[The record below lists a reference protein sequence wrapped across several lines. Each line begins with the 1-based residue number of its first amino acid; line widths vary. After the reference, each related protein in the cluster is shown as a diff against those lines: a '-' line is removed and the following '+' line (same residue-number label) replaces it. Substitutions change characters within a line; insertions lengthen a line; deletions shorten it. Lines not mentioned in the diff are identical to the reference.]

1 MDNQGWIKLYR
12 KIGDHEIIRDA
23 YGLQIFIWILIH
35 VDLTTGQY
43 TSGRFVMSEA
53 LKIKP
58 RTLHKVVTERLQ
70 NRYHLVTLLSD
81 NKKTTFSICKWKSYQ
96 ENSDTKSDTK
106 VTPGGQQSDT
116 KQEVRS
122 KKILSKDNKAFG
134 NANINYLI
142 ELFEGQYG
150 YKPTDRKPRQEAW
163 NLIRAIRSTFKD
175 YGKEWSE
182 EKEKVFIDKYFGWIT
197 KQEWASELQNMGT
210 VRRKLP
216 IYRSYLERSIHAQTQ
231 NGDRQN

>member
-12 KIGDHEIIRDA
+12 KIGDHDIIRDA
-23 YGLQIFIWILIH
+23 YGLQIFIWLLIH
-35 VDLTTGQY
+35 VDRTTGQY

-96 ENSDTKSDTK
+96 EYSDIKSDTK
-106 VTPGGQQSDT
+106 VTPEGQQSDT

-122 KKILSKDNKAFG
+122 KKILSKDNIAYG
-134 NANINYLI
+134 NEAINLI
-142 ELFEGQYG
+142 LSEFEKLEGH
-150 YKPTDRKPRQEAW
+150 KPTDSKPRFEAF
-163 NLIRAIRSTFKD
+163 NLLRNIKTTIKEVGHKEVTDEGIARVVVAY
-175 YGKEWSE
+175 YGWLK
-182 EKEKVFIDKYFGWIT
+182 
-197 KQEWASELQNMGT
+197 KQEWGTSVQNLST
-210 VRRKLP
+210 VRRKFE
-216 IYRSYLERSIHAQTQ
+216 IYKSILQRSTNET
-231 NGDRQN
+231 N

>member
-23 YGLQIFIWILIH
+23 YGLQIFIWLLIH
-35 VDLTTGQY
+35 VDRATGQY

-81 NKKTTFSICKWKSYQ
+81 NKKTTFSICKWQSYQ

-122 KKILSKDNKAFG
+122 KNKEYKHIDSINEELAREVATQYSVPLVAVNKISEDLKLYCQSKGKKYANYKA
-134 NANINYLI
+134 A
-142 ELFEGQYG
+142 
-150 YKPTDRKPRQEAW
+150 
-163 NLIRAIRSTFKD
+163 
-175 YGKEWSE
+175 
-182 EKEKVFIDKYFGWIT
+182 
-197 KQEWASELQNMGT
+197 LQNW
-210 VRRKLP
+210 VRRAVDQKRIP
-216 IYRSYLERSIHAQTQ
+216 KIATQ
-231 NGDRQN
+231 PTVDEDPDFDPEIAKQNLAKIMVMKKNVLGV